1 MMNSREIPW
10 PRILAEGTAVVV
22 SILLAFAIDA
32 WWDERKERDDERDV
46 LLALKAEFEANQLEA
61 ISVIDHHEDSVRRI
75 REFRTMSPAAIEA
88 LTLNEQRRL
97 VAKFASPRTFD
108 PQRGSVRALI
118 GAGKLGILRDPGLR
132 DALMTFMTIVED
144 ADEDRYYMGETS
156 LWVWQEMLRLGGPW
170 RIDPAEFDTANCSD
184 TGFDRYCYIV
194 EQTSYLPDVTASE
207 LLLIQDDKMIM
218 GLIDRNKVHSVRYAS
233 EVNEMQE
240 QIEII
245 LDRINA
251 SLDQR

>member
-46 LLALKAEFEANQLEA
+46 LLALKAEFETNQLGA
-61 ISVIDHHEDSVRRI
+61 ISVVDHHEDSVRRI
-75 REFRTMSPAAIEA
+75 REFRSMSQASIEA
-88 LTLNEQRRL
+88 LTLNEQRSL

-156 LWVWQEMLRLGGPW
+156 LWVWQELLRLGGPW
-170 RIDPAEFDTANCSD
+170 RVLPADFDPGNCSG
-184 TGFDRYCYIV
+184 TNFDRFCYIV
-194 EQTSYLPDVTASE
+194 EQTSHLPDVTARE
-207 LLLIQDDKMIM
+207 LLLIQGDERIM
-218 GLIDRNKVHSVRYAS
+218 GLIERNKIHSVRYAS
-233 EVNEMQE
+233 EVNEMLE
-240 QIEII
+240 QIERI
-245 LDRINA
+245 LERIDWG
-251 SLDQR
+251 LGQR